1 MEESGRCPKPALL
14 EQLEMETLQK
24 NVARVQKT
32 LLENRYQDQP
42 PAKLVAVTKTVAPPV
57 INQLKTLQVLD
68 IAENRAQVALPKLPE
83 IDPEF
88 HLHWI
93 GRLQT
98 NKVKYI
104 IDHVCMLHTLDR
116 MTLAQEVERRAGEK
130 GIVLPTLVQVNIS
143 GEPQKGGMPPEEV
156 PAFLR
161 QMRQFP
167 NIHIQGLMSIMPL
180 NGTSDELTGLFEGMR
195 RLFDRMRS
203 EAIDGVEMRELSM
216 GMSHDYALAAR
227 AGATMVRIGTALY
240 RRDDTSLPGGSSI

>member
-1 MEESGRCPKPALL
+1 MIELRELLSRLQGVEEKGGGQFMARCPCHDDKRASL
-14 EQLEMETLQK
+14 
-24 NVARVQKT
+24 
-32 LLENRYQDQP
+32 
-42 PAKLVAVTKTVAPPV
+42 AV
-57 INQLKTLQVLD
+57 
-68 IAENRAQVALPKLPE
+68 
-83 IDPEF
+83 
-88 HLHWI
+88 
-93 GRLQT
+93 
-98 NKVKYI
+98 
-104 IDHVCMLHTLDR
+104 R
-116 MTLAQEVERRAGEK
+116 MGEK

-180 NGTSDELTGLFEGMR
+180 NGTPDELTGLFEGMR